1 MILMSFVS
9 DEWEILR
16 KNNTKYFL
24 ILINKSNL
32 KEIIL
37 GFLSLVILLNIFLF
51 LIKKSHLEE
60 LLWIIFIFD
69 KQESFRRNNSNIFVI
84 SDTF

>member
-32 KEIIL
+32 KEIML